1 MIFQTKR
8 LIVRKAVTSD
18 IDFYLSLWNSGKV
31 MQNVGFPNGLRISR
45 ERVKKQI
52 EGYGESEFN
61 RTLVVVEK
69 FSGKTIGECNLGFSN
84 EEGISKTDIKLLPE
98 FWGNGYGKEIKNALC
113 LYLFRRTICKIVEA
127 SPNIKNIASQ
137 KMQEAC
143 GGEKVRE
150 GVYLFPESM
159 RDYTEDVHSVIYH
172 IHKRDWL
179 QVNLDINKIYD
190 SQEKSDICAKVILSL
205 PDWFGLPESNREYI
219 AGVAKTD
226 FFATYMFGE
235 VVGFYS
241 IISHFP
247 QTSEIY
253 VCGVLQEYHR
263 LGIGKKL
270 LKVIEKDLKKKGVK
284 FLTVK
289 TLSASHPDKSYAKT
303 RKFYEAVGFVPL
315 EEFKELWGKENPCLF
330 MVKEL

>member
-8 LIVRKAVTSD
+8 LIIRKAVTSD

-127 SPNIKNIASQ
+127 SPNIKNIASL

-179 QVNLDINKIYD
+179 QINLDINKID
-190 SQEKSDICAKVILSL
+190 DPQEKSDICAKVILSL
-205 PDWFGLPESNREYI
+205 PDWFGLPESNKEYI

-226 FFATYMFGE
+226 FFAAYMFGE